1 MLLLS
6 GEISTTIDDAQEF
19 LVTMEESLFPFN
31 GKKAGSDDA
40 AFETIEVLAGEI
52 EALKLDLTTNMTFS
66 MDMTGQIIG
75 SELTTDEHQWFA
87 PGIGLVQTLTNSAT
101 MEFSGYSLPMEDQAG
116 DISLMRV

>member
-31 GKKAGSDDA
+31 RKKAGSDDA

-52 EALKLDLTTNMTFS
+52 EALRLNLTTKMTFS
-66 MDMTGQIIG
+66 MDMTGQIIP
-75 SELTTDEHQWFA
+75 SELTTDGNQWYA
-87 PGIGLVQTLTNSAT
+87 PGIGLFQTLTNSSTRSFPAT
-101 MEFSGYSLPMEDQAG
+101 TCQWRIRPATA
-116 DISLMRV
+116 V